1 MSKIQFHVGILPED
15 KELFNQHVYMLNED
29 TDEKFHVQVH
39 GGFDD
44 LFGYY
49 VMVCNGSWDAYRC
62 FMPKLNDTAAHFVKS
77 LEHFEDD
84 NL

>member
-1 MSKIQFHVGILPED
+1 MSKIQFHVGIRPED

-49 VMVCNGSWDAYRC
+49 IMVCKGSWDAYRC
-62 FMPKLNDTAAHFVKS
+62 FMPKLNDSAAQFVKS
-77 LEHFEDD
+77 LEHYEDD
-84 NL
+84 DL